1 MKNISLGY
9 RFRHNTSAILLNVF
23 LWIMALLM
31 IIPFVWMITSAFKPV
46 SELFVTPL
54 TLLPKQPTLQ
64 HFVDLF
70 AATSASAQGSSADFP
85 RWYLNSIFVATVST
99 ILITFFCSLAGFGFA
114 KYEFRGKNVMFA
126 IVIGSMTVP
135 FIVVAIPLFIL
146 MANLK
151 LLNSFTALI
160 LPFVAP
166 AFGIF
171 MMRQFIIQTLPNELL
186 DAARIDG
193 ASEFRIYWQIV
204 LPLIRPALGALAIFM
219 FLLVWNNYF
228 WPLLI
233 MNDTAN
239 YTLPLGLA
247 SIRGENFKLENYG
260 RVLAGS
266 ALTSAPMVVVFLVL
280 QRQFISGLTMGA
292 VKS

>member
-1 MKNISLGY
+1 MSKISIGYSIRRTMSTILVNI
-9 RFRHNTSAILLNVF
+9 F
-23 LWIMALLM
+23 LWGVAVLIV
-31 IIPFVWMITSAFKPV
+31 IPFVWMFASAFKPV

-54 TLLPKQPTLQ
+54 TILPKQPTLQ
-64 HFVDLF
+64 NFADLF
-70 AATSASAQGSSADFP
+70 AASSTSAQGSSAAFP
-85 RWYLNSIFVATVST
+85 RWYLNSIFVST
-99 ILITFFCSLAGFGFA
+99 ISTLLITFFCSLAGFGFA
-114 KYEFRGKNVMFA
+114 KYEFRGKRIMLG
-126 IVIGSMTVP
+126 IVIASLAVP
-135 FIVVAIPLFIL
+135 IIVVTIPLFIL
-146 MANLK
+146 MAKLK
-151 LLNSFTALI
+151 LLNNYLALI
-160 LPFVAP
+160 LPFMAP

-171 MMRQFIIQTLPNELL
+171 MMTQYMRSLPDELL

-219 FLLVWNNYF
+219 FLQVWNSYF

-239 YTLPLGLA
+239 YTLPVGLA
-247 SIRGENFKLENYG
+247 ALRGENFKLENYG

-266 ALTSAPMVVVFLVL
+266 ALTAAPMVLIFLVL

-292 VKS
+292 VKE

>member
-1 MKNISLGY
+1 MKSTSLGY
-9 RFRHNTSAILLNVF
+9 RFWRSLPAILLNTF
-23 LWIMALLM
+23 LWLTAL
-31 IIPFVWMITSAFKPV
+31 IILVPFAWMITSAFKPV

-64 HFVDLF
+64 NFADLF
-70 AATSASAQGSSADFP
+70 AATSTSAQGSSAAFP
-85 RWYLNSIFVATVST
+85 RWYLNSILVATIST
-99 ILITFFCSLAGFGFA
+99 LLISFFCSLAGFGFA
-114 KYEFRGKNVMFA
+114 KYKFRGKNLMMSV
-126 IVIGSMTVP
+126 VLGSMAVP
-135 FIVVAIPLFIL
+135 FIVVTIPLFIM
-146 MANLK
+146 MANLQ
-151 LLNSFTALI
+151 LLNNFAALI
-160 LPFVAP
+160 LPFMAP

-171 MMRQFIIQTLPNELL
+171 MMTQYMRSLPDELL

-219 FLLVWNNYF
+219 FLQVWNSYF

-239 YTLPLGLA
+239 YTLPVGLGA
-247 SIRGENFKLENYG
+247 IRGENFKLENYG

-266 ALTSAPMVVVFLVL
+266 VLTSAPMVLVFLAL

-292 VKS
+292 VKE